1 MSRRLLLRRVA
12 SRGVLPRERF
22 SPAGP
27 SRKCRRLRVQSEMR
41 LIADINHAPNKV
53 KPPNHNHSASPPST
67 SALHFSL
74 LHGCLCDRLVRNSSF
89 GGRYKGSS
97 RAVEWL
103 QKYASMPRRG
113 SQGSV
118 RYATPL

>member
-1 MSRRLLLRRVA
+1 MSRRLLRRRVA

-22 SPAGP
+22 RCCGP
-27 SRKCRRLRVQSEMR
+27 ISE
-41 LIADINHAPNKV
+41 V
-53 KPPNHNHSASPPST
+53 SPPPSSVRDALDSGHKSRAEQGETTKPLSFATEHERVT
-67 SALHFSL
+67 SFASSWR
-74 LHGCLCDRLVRNSSF
+74 LCDRLVRNSSF